1 MTLKMALI
9 RKIKRLIGI
18 QSPSEHMWGFK
29 PRRTK
34 KMSSKE
40 DINQLEEKMVRIRA
54 EIRSSKPG
62 PHRNDLKR
70 QLKNVMRQ
78 RIQLGGTKRCHK

>member
-1 MTLKMALI
+1 
-9 RKIKRLIGI
+9 
-18 QSPSEHMWGFK
+18 
-29 PRRTK
+29 
-34 KMSSKE
+34 MSSKE

-54 EIRSSKPG
+54 EIRNSKPG

-78 RIQLGGTKRCHK
+78 RTQIGGTERCHK

>member
-29 PRRTK
+29 PK
-34 KMSSKE
+34 GLKDDSKE

-54 EIRSSKPG
+54 EIRNSKPG

-70 QLKNVMRQ
+70 QLKNLMRKRVQ
-78 RIQLGGTKRCHK
+78 IGGK

>member
-1 MTLKMALI
+1 MI
-9 RKIKRLIGI
+9 
-18 QSPSEHMWGFK
+18 
-29 PRRTK
+29 
-34 KMSSKE
+34 SKE

-54 EIRSSKPG
+54 EIRKSKPG

-78 RIQLGGTKRCHK
+78 RVKLGGTERCHKLKQN

>member
-1 MTLKMALI
+1 
-9 RKIKRLIGI
+9 
-18 QSPSEHMWGFK
+18 
-29 PRRTK
+29 
-34 KMSSKE
+34 MSSKE

-54 EIRSSKPG
+54 EIRNSKPG

-78 RIQLGGTKRCHK
+78 RIQLGGTERCHKLKQN

>member
-1 MTLKMALI
+1 MI
-9 RKIKRLIGI
+9 
-18 QSPSEHMWGFK
+18 
-29 PRRTK
+29 
-34 KMSSKE
+34 SKE

-54 EIRSSKPG
+54 EIRNSKPG

-78 RIQLGGTKRCHK
+78 KVKLGGTERCHKLKQN